1 MIEISK
7 AVIQVI
13 LLFIVSRLS
22 TREDKKDALHVVG
35 KYDSVVNGI
44 YNDMIRKETVATKHE
59 SQSLSVFADSTHLTH
74 RPESAEL
81 QDKQFQDA
89 LNMLL
94 TDMRDDSHQSSESD
108 NELDNKMLQ
117 MLIVPKTDDSF

>member
-1 MIEISK
+1 MHIVAFSAPSILTLGILFASEPRNLITIDNDSILHDRRNEVHVKRNVQETLYLMIEISK

-59 SQSLSVFADSTHLTH
+59 S
-74 RPESAEL
+74 
-81 QDKQFQDA
+81 
-89 LNMLL
+89 
-94 TDMRDDSHQSSESD
+94 
-108 NELDNKMLQ
+108 
-117 MLIVPKTDDSF
+117 